1 MNKKTKCSIVGI
13 IILLFVFLVIFAM
26 FAGTRVGADSGEFI
40 YNVTH

>member
-1 MNKKTKCSIVGI
+1 MNKKTKGSVIGV